1 MNAMQDTKNVVIVNG
16 NAIVDIDTLFARLLV
31 VGQKRGVDVTDIF
44 QYELCPVGLP
54 PFLIEEFGCL
64 RKGDMTVLVRCLGV
78 PVISAPAP
86 DVVLVDVSQLLFHVV
101 WPVAGTAG
109 DLALSFAVRLSRY
122 PSETPKGCCLTAI
135 MRTSKRQRTTRG
147 RGEP

>member
-1 MNAMQDTKNVVIVNG
+1 MAMQDTKNVVIVNG

-44 QYELCPVGLP
+44 QYELCPVP
-54 PFLIEEFGCL
+54 PSLIEEFGCL
-64 RKGDMTVLVRCLGV
+64 RKGDITVLVQCLGV

-86 DVVLVDVSQLLFHVV
+86 DVVLVDASQLLFHVV
-101 WPVAGTAG
+101 WHVAGTTG

-122 PSETPKGCCLTAI
+122 HSETPTGCCLTAI